1 MARAQVKER
10 LSKSFNSGGIISGVR
25 WLSLHKQLSRYY
37 LEDSMTNAQQ
47 LLLTVNEVIRSKQ

>member
-25 WLSLHKQLSRYY
+25 WLSLQKQLSRYY
-37 LEDSMTNAQQ
+37 LEDSLTNAQQ
-47 LLLTVNEVIRSKQ
+47 LLLTVNEVIRSKK

>member
-10 LSKSFNSGGIISGVR
+10 LSEPFNSDGLLKGVR
-25 WLSLHKQLSRYY
+25 WLSLHRQPFGYY
-37 LEDSMTNAQQ
+37 LEGCKTNAQQ

>member
-10 LSKSFNSGGIISGVR
+10 LSKSFNSGGLISGVR
-25 WLSLHKQLSRYY
+25 WLSLQKQLSRYY
-37 LEDSMTNAQQ
+37 LEDSTTNAQQ